1 MRSEASRLARRD
13 RRASPRRA
21 WLLAELGGGGA
32 ALAGIAVLILALRA
46 PGGPPGPSAAASAP
60 RAPVV
65 GAPAAAAGAP
75 AAVAAKG
82 LPSPTAPPIR
92 LRIPAI
98 GVSTKIV
105 DEGLGTDGAL
115 QVPPLTDAGVRE
127 VGWYDL
133 GPAPGQVGSAIIV
146 GHVDSRQAAGVFYDL
161 GLLVPG
167 NAVEVTLANGQTV
180 HFTVTSVHEY
190 SKAHF
195 PAAEVYG
202 PEPYQALRLI
212 TCGGAFDAAT
222 GHYLSNIVAYAR
234 MS

>member
-1 MRSEASRLARRD
+1 MRPEALRLARRD
-13 RRASPRRA
+13 RNASPRRA

-32 ALAGIAVLILALRA
+32 ALAGIAVLILVLLA

-60 RAPVV
+60 RPPVPL
-65 GAPAAAAGAP
+65 ALP
-75 AAVAAKG
+75 AVAPGG

-92 LRIPAI
+92 LQIPAI
-98 GVSTKIV
+98 HVSTKIV
-105 DEGLGTDGAL
+105 DEGLDADGAL

-133 GPAPGQVGSAIIV
+133 GPAPGQVGSAIIA
-146 GHVDSRQAAGVFYDL
+146 GHVDSDQAAGVFYDL
-161 GLLVPG
+161 GRLAPG
-167 NAVEVTLANGQTV
+167 NAVEVTLANGDTV

-195 PAAEVYG
+195 PASEVYG

-212 TCGGAFDAAT
+212 TCGGAFDEAT
-222 GHYLSNIVAYAR
+222 GHYLSNIVVYAR
-234 MS
+234 MN

>member
-1 MRSEASRLARRD
+1 MTPEASRPARRD
-13 RRASPRRA
+13 RNASPRRA

-32 ALAGIAVLILALRA
+32 ALAGIAVLILVLLA

-60 RAPVV
+60 RPPVPQ
-65 GAPAAAAGAP
+65 ALP
-75 AAVAAKG
+75 AVALGG
-82 LPSPTAPPIR
+82 LPSPAEPPIR
-92 LRIPAI
+92 LQIPAI
-98 GVSTKIV
+98 HVSAKIV
-105 DEGLGTDGAL
+105 DEGLDANSAL
-115 QVPPLTDAGVRE
+115 QVPPLTNEGVRE
-127 VGWYDL
+127 AGWYDL

-146 GHVDSRQAAGVFYDL
+146 GHVDSYQAPGVFYDL
-161 GLLVPG
+161 GNLAIG
-167 NAVEVTLANGQTV
+167 NLVEVTLADGQTV

-195 PAAEVYG
+195 PATEVYG

-234 MS
+234 MN

>member
-1 MRSEASRLARRD
+1 MRSEVSRPARRD
-13 RRASPRRA
+13 RHASPRRA

-32 ALAGIAVLILALRA
+32 ALAGIAVLILVLRA

-60 RAPVV
+60 SPPV
-65 GAPAAAAGAP
+65 AGAP
-75 AAVAAKG
+75 AGVAAGVAAKR
-82 LPSPTAPPIR
+82 LPSPTAPPVR
-92 LRIPAI
+92 LQIPAI

-105 DEGLGTDGAL
+105 DEGLDADGAL
-115 QVPPLTDAGVRE
+115 QVPPLTDAGVHE

-133 GPAPGQVGSAIIV
+133 GPAPGQVGSAVIV

-167 NAVEVTLANGQTV
+167 DAVEVTLANGETV

-195 PAAEVYG
+195 PATEVYG

-234 MS
+234 MN

>member
-1 MRSEASRLARRD
+1 V
-13 RRASPRRA
+13 
-21 WLLAELGGGGA
+21 
-32 ALAGIAVLILALRA
+32 ALAGIAVLILVLRA

-60 RAPVV
+60 RAPVP
-65 GAPAAAAGAP
+65 GAAAGA
-75 AAVAAKG
+75 AAGVAAKR
-82 LPSPTAPPIR
+82 LPSPTTPPIR

-98 GVSTKIV
+98 HVSTKIV
-105 DEGLGTDGAL
+105 DEGLDADGAL
-115 QVPPLTDAGVRE
+115 QVPPLTDAGVHE

-133 GPAPGQVGSAIIV
+133 GPTPGQVGSAIIV
-146 GHVDSRQAAGVFYDL
+146 GHVDSYQAAGVFYDL
-161 GLLVPG
+161 GLLAPG
-167 NAVEVTLANGQTV
+167 NAVEVTLANGETV

-195 PAAEVYG
+195 PATEVYG
-202 PEPYQALRLI
+202 PEPYPALRLI

>member
-1 MRSEASRLARRD
+1 VAV
-13 RRASPRRA
+13 
-21 WLLAELGGGGA
+21 
-32 ALAGIAVLILALRA
+32 AGIVVLIMVLRA
-46 PGGPPGPSAAASAP
+46 PGGPPGPSAAAAAP
-60 RAPVV
+60 LPPVAV
-65 GAPAAAAGAP
+65 AP

-98 GVSTKIV
+98 HVSTKIV
-105 DEGLGTDGAL
+105 DEGLDADGAL
-115 QVPPLTDAGVRE
+115 QVPPLTDAGVHE

-146 GHVDSRQAAGVFYDL
+146 GHVDSRQTAGVFYDL

-167 NAVEVTLANGQTV
+167 NTVEVTLANGETV
-180 HFTVTSVHEY
+180 HFTVTSVHEF

-195 PAAEVYG
+195 PATEVYG
-202 PEPYQALRLI
+202 SESYPALRLI

-234 MS
+234 MN

>member
-1 MRSEASRLARRD
+1 MRPEALRLARRD
-13 RRASPRRA
+13 RNGAPRRA

-32 ALAGIAVLILALRA
+32 ALAGIAVLILVLLA

-60 RAPVV
+60 RPPVPL
-65 GAPAAAAGAP
+65 ALP
-75 AAVAAKG
+75 AVAPG
-82 LPSPTAPPIR
+82 GSPAAPPIR
-92 LRIPAI
+92 LQIPAI
-98 GVSTKIV
+98 HVSTKIV
-105 DEGLGTDGAL
+105 DEGLDADGAL

-133 GPAPGQVGSAIIV
+133 GPAPGQVGSAIIA
-146 GHVDSRQAAGVFYDL
+146 GHVDSYQAAGVFYDL
-161 GLLVPG
+161 GTLAPG
-167 NAVEVTLANGQTV
+167 NAVEVTLANGETV

-195 PAAEVYG
+195 PAREVYG

-212 TCGGAFDAAT
+212 TCGGAFDEAT

-234 MS
+234 MN